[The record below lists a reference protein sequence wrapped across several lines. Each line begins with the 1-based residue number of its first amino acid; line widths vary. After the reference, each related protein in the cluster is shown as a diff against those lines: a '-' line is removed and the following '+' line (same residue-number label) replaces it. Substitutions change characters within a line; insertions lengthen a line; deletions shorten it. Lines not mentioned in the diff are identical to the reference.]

1 MRWLQ
6 KLKQTVFEEEQ
17 NIKSREHSREVED
30 TVFKVEVLDY
40 KKSNSFNKQMQ
51 HKCKISY
58 SDSKFVNKH
67 FIEICLKLPAGM
79 DWGSLEWRKLQP
91 PF

>member
-1 MRWLQ
+1 M
-6 KLKQTVFEEEQ
+6 
-17 NIKSREHSREVED
+17 
-30 TVFKVEVLDY
+30 FKIEVLDY

-79 DWGSLEWRKLQP
+79 DWGSLE
-91 PF
+91 